1 MKSRFL
7 LAVAVFVSLSA
18 LTTMAEA
25 KKFSSTPAGTKI
37 ASGEQLD
44 IYVEL
49 KESKPWAASGLMLN
63 VYKSTVVVH
72 HTKKH
77 GRQLYKNQEEA
88 IDADLLD
95 PAMWQVGDFNGDGY
109 DEYRF
114 VAGISKDG
122 CKTWATWL
130 WLPDKERFTLG
141 GKINYMTD
149 AQGKEVQTCVKKFKG
164 RNK

>member
-1 MKSRFL
+1 MKNRFL
-7 LAVAVFVSLSA
+7 LAVAVFACLFAYTAV
-18 LTTMAEA
+18 AEA
-25 KKFSSTPAGTKI
+25 KKFSSTPTGTKV

-63 VYKSTVVVH
+63 IYQSTIIVH

-77 GRQLYKNQEEA
+77 GRQRKGNREEA

-95 PAMWQVGDFNGDGY
+95 ASMWQVADFNGDGY

-114 VAGISKDG
+114 VAGMSKEG
-122 CKTWATWL
+122 CKTWNTWL
-130 WLPDKERFTLG
+130 WLPDKERFTFAA
-141 GKINYMTD
+141 KMNYLTD
-149 AQGKEVQTCVKKFKG
+149 AQGNEVKSCVKKFKG

>member
-1 MKSRFL
+1 MRNRFL
-7 LAVAVFVSLSA
+7 LAVAVFISLSTFTA
-18 LTTMAEA
+18 MAEA

-44 IYVEL
+44 IYVEQ
-49 KESKPWAASGLMLN
+49 KESKPWASSGLMLN
-63 VYKSTVVVH
+63 VYKSTILVH

-77 GRQLYKNQEEA
+77 GRQRQGGRLEA

-95 PAMWQVGDFNGDGY
+95 PSMWQVGDFNGDGY

-114 VAGISKDG
+114 VAGISKEG
-122 CKTWATWL
+122 CKTWNTWL
-130 WLPDKERFTLG
+130 WLPEEERFTLSA
-141 GKINYMTD
+141 KINYMTD